1 MRNRSKQHGLSILGF
16 LFVAAVIVACAMIG
30 FRMAP
35 AYIEYYSVQKAL
47 RQSLDETKD
56 FQTPAELRKAF
67 QRYADSGYIESVR
80 GADVDVQKI
89 GNEIVVSA
97 SWTRKLHLVSNVSL
111 FLEFEA
117 SASR

>member
-1 MRNRSKQHGLSILGF
+1 MRIRSKQQGLTIIGF

-47 RQSLDETKD
+47 KQSLDETKD
-56 FQTPAELRKAF
+56 FQTPTELRRAF

-80 GADVDVQKI
+80 GADVDVQRI

-117 SASR
+117 TASR

>member
-1 MRNRSKQHGLSILGF
+1 MRNRSKQQGLTILGF

-35 AYIEYYSVQKAL
+35 SYIEYYSVQKAL
-47 RQSLDETKD
+47 KQSLEDTKD
-56 FQTPAELRKAF
+56 FQTPTEVRRTF
-67 QRYADSGYIESVR
+67 QKYADSGYVESVR
-80 GADVDVQKI
+80 GTDVEVQKI

-97 SWTRKLHLVSNVSL
+97 SWTRTLPLIANVSL

-117 SASR
+117 SARR